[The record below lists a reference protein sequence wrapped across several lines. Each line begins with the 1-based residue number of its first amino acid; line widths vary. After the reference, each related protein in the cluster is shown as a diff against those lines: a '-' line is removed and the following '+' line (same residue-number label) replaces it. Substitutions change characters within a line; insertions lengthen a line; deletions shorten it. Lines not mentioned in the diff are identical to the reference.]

1 MRLSLTT
8 ERIWSWLASICVI
21 LTLVLFSYTIYCV
34 VDNVRLKNRQKG
46 IVQSI
51 QDDIKI
57 DDNTKMATK
66 CGAGALFFGLLSG
79 FFYYETQ
86 RKKKERAG
94 IKEELKRDSRVVLQ
108 STEGS
113 LVSEKTHEA
122 QKEEL
127 SLSNE
132 TTVNQAVAIHI
143 HTESTSQVA
152 VANVAVEQSP
162 EAETVKDQQS
172 EGLKELGKA
181 SAETNDIGCPKEET
195 AEPFEERTKAS
206 KSDDNKPV
214 VKTEAQKIKENARYA
229 IGSTMD
235 KSFRGPED
243 CIYNRFWEDVDTIV
257 KNYQKPSG
265 LRALIGKIATFVYRQ
280 VNESGQV
287 ITFASVPSK
296 KQYMTYAKWVET
308 FFVASGVE
316 LKGEVREKDF
326 SSFKLET
333 DAPEMKYLKA
343 GSWEYFEDPEM
354 RKRYLE

>member
-1 MRLSLTT
+1 MVMAG
-8 ERIWSWLASICVI
+8 IDMCHPNVSI
-21 LTLVLFSYTIYCV
+21 VLIHNLLCCGQCALEKPS
-34 VDNVRLKNRQKG
+34 KG

-79 FFYYETQ
+79 FFYFETQ

-113 LVSEKTHEA
+113 LVSEETHEA

-162 EAETVKDQQS
+162 EAESVKDQQS

-195 AEPFEERTKAS
+195 AEPFEERTKAQFPIEWS
-206 KSDDNKPV
+206 LSNW
-214 VKTEAQKIKENARYA
+214 
-229 IGSTMD
+229 
-235 KSFRGPED
+235 
-243 CIYNRFWEDVDTIV
+243 RFSI
-257 KNYQKPSG
+257 S
-265 LRALIGKIATFVYRQ
+265 L
-280 VNESGQV
+280 
-287 ITFASVPSK
+287 
-296 KQYMTYAKWVET
+296 
-308 FFVASGVE
+308 
-316 LKGEVREKDF
+316 
-326 SSFKLET
+326 
-333 DAPEMKYLKA
+333 
-343 GSWEYFEDPEM
+343 
-354 RKRYLE
+354 